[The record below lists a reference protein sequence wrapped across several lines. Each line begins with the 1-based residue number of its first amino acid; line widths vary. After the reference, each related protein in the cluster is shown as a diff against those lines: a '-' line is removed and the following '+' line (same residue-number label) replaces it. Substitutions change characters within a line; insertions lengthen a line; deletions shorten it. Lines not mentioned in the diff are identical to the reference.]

1 MEFFNQTLRDLES
14 KLQPL
19 DLPASNP
26 FLILDNNITTCK
38 DTLSLLRLRVE
49 AKGFESID
57 HECAFF
63 KTIKPQIVGYLIHF
77 INLLQIHR
85 HHPFTSFKHQS
96 KVYHS
101 HILLLQSYFA
111 ENSEFYEYHIRG
123 LSENDHIFF
132 TRGGNSRYLHFDSLP
147 SMMDINFSTSHDML
161 LARIMGNHRTIEH
174 LVQIVNPHQILN
186 SQHSPQSKRG
196 TLNWTGTK
204 ADLVELIYALHSSG
218 VVNNGKADLKELAT
232 TLEAMFQIELGDI
245 YRTFLEI
252 RSRKTQPTKLL
263 DLLKTS
269 LINKMLS
276 FDE

>member
-1 MEFFNQTLRDLES
+1 MEFFNQTLQDLES

-19 DLPASNP
+19 DLPASNT
-26 FLILDNNITTCK
+26 FLMLDHNIKTCK

-57 HECAFF
+57 QECAFF

-111 ENSEFYEYHIRG
+111 ENREFYEYYIRG
-123 LSENDHIFF
+123 LTESDIIFF
-132 TRGGNSRYLHFDSLP
+132 TRGRNPICLHFDSLP
-147 SMMDINFSTSHDML
+147 AMMDKNFSTSHDML
-161 LARIMGNHRTIEH
+161 LAKILGNHRTIEH
-174 LVQIVNPHQILN
+174 LVQIINPKEYLN
-186 SQHSPQSKRG
+186 PQFPNERKKE
-196 TLNWTGTK
+196 TLKWTGTK

-218 VVNNGKADLKELAT
+218 TVNNGKADLKELGT
-232 TLEAMFQIELGDI
+232 TLETMFQIELGDI

-263 DLLKTS
+263 NLLKTS
-269 LINKMLS
+269 LINKMLA